1 VVDRL
6 RGGLANEVASRSREH
21 FFSNK
26 PADPLRFSD
35 NSAAMSNTRREVLRG
50 MFLALPAGWMLVQAG
65 CGDSS
70 NADCADADKLV
81 STATAITV
89 TSVCNEHTHDFT
101 IMMTDLATP
110 PATGV
115 SGNTTAYAD
124 DGHVHTM
131 ALTSADLANIQAGM
145 KVTKTSGSA
154 LGHTH
159 DFNFRLTA

>member
-1 VVDRL
+1 
-6 RGGLANEVASRSREH
+6 
-21 FFSNK
+21 
-26 PADPLRFSD
+26 
-35 NSAAMSNTRREVLRG
+35 MSNTRREVLRG
-50 MFLALPAGWMLVQAG
+50 LVLAVPAGWMIVQAG
-65 CGDSS
+65 CGTSS
-70 NADCADADKLV
+70 SSDDCADADKLV
-81 STATAITV
+81 STATSITV

-110 PATGV
+110 PAAGV

-131 ALTSADLANIQAGM
+131 ALTSTDLANIQAGM
-145 KVTKTSGSA
+145 KVTKTSGTA